1 MHQQLEYLPT
11 ITNNVI
17 THAGVFGSIVYIQLQ
32 GLIGKL
38 SKISYQIHIVKTKQ
52 SQILTYS
59 CFPQVTLFQTMPL

>member
-17 THAGVFGSIVYIQLQ
+17 IHAGVFGSIVYIQLQ
-32 GLIGKL
+32 GLTGKL